1 MAVSGLSHLPQRA
14 DQGVEAQE
22 ESMTALR
29 TYTLAALL
37 AALFV
42 ATVFVLAEA
51 IHHSGNNPF
60 DPSIHSTTREPKR
73 ATAPV
78 RI

>member
-1 MAVSGLSHLPQRA
+1 MNRDLALSLARFLMPWMGAVL
-14 DQGVEAQE
+14 VV
-22 ESMTALR
+22 
-29 TYTLAALL
+29 AA
-37 AALFV
+37 
-42 ATVFVLAEA
+42 VFMLAEA